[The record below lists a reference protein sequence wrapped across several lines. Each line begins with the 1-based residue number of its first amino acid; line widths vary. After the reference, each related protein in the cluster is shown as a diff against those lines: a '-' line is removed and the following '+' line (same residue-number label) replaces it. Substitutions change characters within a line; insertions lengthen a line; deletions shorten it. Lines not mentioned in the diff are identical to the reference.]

1 MHKGLCKWIT
11 ATVISARE
19 VRVFSS
25 IFDLPLLLLFV
36 SIWIASAGS
45 VSDVVVA
52 AFPDDLLCESVRDE
66 SLPTRLR
73 QFGPTESVDTA
84 LPWPTWRAELA
95 PEFSLFMPLT
105 SRSIN
110 VYQENIPPARSPPPP
125 ADTAALNINNAA
137 VENNVNNS
145 SVDSGGGS
153 NGDGSGLEMSQQAS
167 SSSTL
172 NPLQLGTHHINSS
185 GVSNGTVGSSA
196 MRILSRLGAGVVT
209 NNSNN
214 SSNSVQSSSGNNKKS
229 WLGGNYERIADNS
242 FHHSGGLEMGKN
254 GHALAQDDEYDDDED
269 NDAEEVGDEG
279 GDVKGNKKVYH
290 L

>member
-1 MHKGLCKWIT
+1 M
-11 ATVISARE
+11 S
-19 VRVFSS
+19 
-25 IFDLPLLLLFV
+25 LLLLFLMIYCVRVFETKAFQQGYV
-36 SIWIASAGS
+36 SLDQPRA
-45 VSDVVVA
+45 
-52 AFPDDLLCESVRDE
+52 LY
-66 SLPTRLR
+66 
-73 QFGPTESVDTA
+73 TA